1 LRVTQVSL
9 VRPRGKPAPGALL
22 EEWPTLRD
30 VALATRR
37 AGAEVT
43 VIQPFHR
50 SAELTLDGVRFL
62 FAPGRLTRAVAAS
75 RPEIIHVHGLEFAW
89 QTRRLCGLGVPV
101 LAQDHCSFADWRPW
115 RRRWGL
121 KRVAGAAFTHAD
133 QAAPFLGNGSLR
145 SDLPVFAVPE
155 SSTRFT
161 PGDRGQAR
169 AACGIFGDPA
179 VLWVGR
185 LTARKDPMTALDAIE
200 RAAADLP
207 GLRLWCCFH
216 ETDLLAE
223 MRKRITAS
231 PRLSERVY
239 LLGPK
244 PHREIEIL
252 CRAADLFLA
261 CSHDEGSGYSLI
273 EALACGAA
281 PVVSDIPPF
290 RALTHNGAVGALA
303 PIRDAG
309 TFARGLV
316 EVARQPA
323 AERRDR
329 TIRHFQQNLS
339 FDAVGTQLLRAYRSL
354 A

>member
-1 LRVTQVSL
+1 MRVTQVSL
-9 VRPRGKPAPGALL
+9 VRPRGKPEPEALL
-22 EEWPTLRD
+22 EAWPTLPD
-30 VALATRR
+30 VAQAAQR

-43 VIQPFHR
+43 VVQPFHR
-50 SAELTLDGVRFL
+50 AAELSLGGVRFL
-62 FAPGRLTRAVAAS
+62 FSPQQQARTVAAS

-89 QTRRLCGLGVPV
+89 QTRRLCRLGAPV
-101 LAQDHCSFADWRPW
+101 LAQDHGSVADWRPW

-121 KRVAGAAFTHAD
+121 RRVAGAAFTHAD

-169 AACGIFGDPA
+169 RECGMFGDPA

-185 LTARKDPMTALDAIE
+185 LIPGKDPLTALSAIE
-200 RAAADLP
+200 RAAASLP

-216 ETDLLAE
+216 ESGLLADVRE
-223 MRKRITAS
+223 RIAAS
-231 PRLSERVY
+231 PSLSGRVY

-261 CSHDEGSGYSLI
+261 CSHAEGAGFSLL
-273 EALACGAA
+273 EAMACGTA

-290 RALTHNGAVGALA
+290 RALTGEGAVGALA
-303 PIRDAG
+303 PVGDAEA
-309 TFARGLV
+309 FARGLIA
-316 EVARQPA
+316 VAAQPA
-323 AERRDR
+323 AERRENV
-329 TIRHFQQNLS
+329 IRHFQRTLS
-339 FDAVGTQLLRAYRSL
+339 FDAVGERLLSAYRSL